1 MDRLRTPFFVIALI
15 VVFLIVLVEAAS
27 TSWIG
32 VSSDSTLPTPGL
44 GIAYLA
50 LVDGV
55 VLFTLGLFGLAL
67 IVPARALGAAQG
79 IATFICMLLLL
90 IGSVVLIWLAFMLL
104 TAMVTLLMA
113 VPFGTLAYFA
123 AYADF
128 DVSDARITLGALM
141 ALKIALVVLLLLAQQ
156 GFMAVKGLVLL
167 LVTSLLANVVVSF
180 LHGLVPVFLVSIL
193 DAVAAIVVGVL
204 AAVWS
209 LVKLIGS
216 IPAIVKGVRL
226 DRHA

>member
-27 TSWIG
+27 TSWVG
-32 VSSDSTLPTPGL
+32 ASSNSTLPAPGL
-44 GIAYLA
+44 GIPYLA

-67 IVPARALGAAQG
+67 IVPARVLGATQG

-90 IGSVVLIWLAFMLL
+90 IGSLMLIWLAFMLL
-104 TAMVTLLMA
+104 TLMVTLLMA

-128 DVSDARITLGALM
+128 DVSDARITLGVLM

-209 LVKLIGS
+209 LVKLIGL